1 MPDIV
6 INFDAWP
13 DTLTAREATDL
24 LRQVLSNARAGCAD
38 GELPED
44 DRSALLSCLLGLA
57 SRYSD
62 GEYTVTYCST
72 QDAPEPVEVLRA
84 VLDLALEAAE
94 ARALSHDARAG
105 IINAVFKCI
114 SPGWRVKRAPHD
126 TRPV

>member
-1 MPDIV
+1 
-6 INFDAWP
+6 
-13 DTLTAREATDL
+13 
-24 LRQVLSNARAGCAD
+24 
-38 GELPED
+38 
-44 DRSALLSCLLGLA
+44 
-57 SRYSD
+57 
-62 GEYTVTYCST
+62 
-72 QDAPEPVEVLRA
+72 VLRA